1 MIRLA
6 LHGGAGDPA
15 PGRRD
20 DDAKAEMAAVAR
32 DAWAMLQQGAAALD
46 VVAAAVVRL
55 EDAPRFNAGR
65 GSVLNSEGG
74 IELDA
79 AIMDGT
85 TRDAG
90 AVAGVHR
97 VRNPVVLALR
107 ILRHTPYVMF
117 SGAAGDRLAHE
128 MGLECVEPA
137 WFITP
142 EREAQLEA
150 ARRRH
155 EIALDHVDDDAQ
167 HHGTVGCVAR
177 DAQGRLAAATSTGGL
192 TNKPWGRIGDS
203 PLIGAGTYADDR
215 SVAVSCTGMGEA
227 FIRSAFGSQVH
238 GRLLF
243 GGTPLAEA
251 CRAAFSEVTELG
263 GRGGAIAIDRTGR
276 IVLSF
281 TTRALYRAW
290 VGSDGQVRAAVEPE
304 LGPSGNVV
312 PGFTQ
317 QVID

>member
-15 PGRRD
+15 PGPRD
-20 DDAKAEMAAVAR
+20 DDAKAELEAVAR
-32 DAWAMLQQGAAALD
+32 EAWAMLEKGAPALD

-55 EDAPRFNAGR
+55 EDSPRFNAGR

-85 TRDAG
+85 TRAAG

-97 VRNPVVLALR
+97 VRNPVLLALR

-117 SGAAGDRLAHE
+117 TGAAGDRLAHA
-128 MGLECVEPA
+128 MGVECVEPA
-137 WFITP
+137 WFVTP

-150 ARRRH
+150 ARRKH
-155 EIALDHVDDDAQ
+155 VIALDHVEDD

-192 TNKPWGRIGDS
+192 TNKPWGRVGDS

-215 SVAVSCTGMGEA
+215 SVAVSCTGLGEA

-238 GRLLF
+238 GRLLY

-263 GRGGAIAIDRTGR
+263 GRGGAIAIDRAGR
-276 IVLSF
+276 MVLSF

-290 VGSDGQVRAAVEPE
+290 VGSDGQVRAAI
-304 LGPSGNVV
+304 GPGPGAGGPPA
-312 PGFTQ
+312 PGFVQ